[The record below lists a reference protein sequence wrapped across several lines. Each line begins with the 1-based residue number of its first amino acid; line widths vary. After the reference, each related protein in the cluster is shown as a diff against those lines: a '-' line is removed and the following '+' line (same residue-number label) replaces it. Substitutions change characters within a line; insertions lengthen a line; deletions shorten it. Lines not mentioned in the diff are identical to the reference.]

1 MDDSNKFEFVIDFVR
16 GEGGA
21 SRVLLAANDFV
32 RMCEKLDRELVKS
45 VHTGIETE
53 VVLDD
58 IQSGSLKLLM
68 RSVVRGVPDEAIR
81 DLDWKK
87 LVGSYLVVAKW
98 KFLEWADDPSAPAK
112 LAEIR
117 RELQIAAAETEVR
130 HLPDYSPPS
139 PTAIIQALQDF
150 QAVKE
155 RLAPGDR
162 AFYRSSL
169 GSHEVDKGVHF
180 SDDEIERL
188 AVRETI
194 TQPPATML
202 LLVKRPDYL
211 GKARWDLRH
220 GKRPLQALIADE
232 DWLTRFQGRQIDV
245 RPGDA
250 LKCRVEVEMLYGFD
264 NELISERFRVVE
276 VIEVLRDQVHQFDL
290 LSEEDGTD

>member
-1 MDDSNKFEFVIDFVR
+1 MQSTQFEFVIDFVR
-16 GEGGA
+16 GEGAA

-32 RMCEKLDRELVKS
+32 KMCERLDRELIKS

-58 IQSGSLKLLM
+58 IQSGSLKLIL
-68 RSVVRGVPDEAIR
+68 RNVVRGVPDEAIK

-87 LVGSYLVVAKW
+87 LIGTYLVLGKW
-98 KFLEWADDPSAPAK
+98 KFLEWADDPDAPQK

-117 RELQIAAAETEVR
+117 RELQATAAATEVLQ
-130 HLPDYSPPS
+130 LPDYAPP
-139 PTAIIQALQDF
+139 PPGVIIQALQDY

-155 RLAPGDR
+155 RLLPGDK
-162 AFYRSSL
+162 AYYRSTV
-169 GSHEVDKGVHF
+169 GDHEVDRELRF
-180 SDDEIERL
+180 DSDQIERL

-211 GKARWDLRH
+211 GKAKWDLRH
-220 GKRPLQALIADE
+220 GKRPLQAMIADE
-232 DWLTRFQGRQIDV
+232 EWLARFQGRQIDV

-264 NELISERFRVVE
+264 NELISERFVVVE
-276 VIEVLRDQVHQFDL
+276 VMDVLRDQAVQVDWL
-290 LSEEDGTD
+290 EDPEG

>member
-1 MDDSNKFEFVIDFVR
+1 MADVERFEFIIDFVR

-32 RMCEKLDRELVKS
+32 KMCERLDRELVKS

-58 IQSGSLKLLM
+58 IQSGSLKLVL
-68 RSVVRGVPDEAIR
+68 RSVVRGVPDEALK

-87 LVGSYLVVAKW
+87 AVGAYLVIAKW
-98 KFLEWADDPSAPAK
+98 KFLEWADDPEAPAK

-117 RELQIAAAETEVR
+117 RSLQATAAATEVR
-130 HLPDYSPPS
+130 HLPDYSPP
-139 PTAIIQALQDF
+139 PPGAIIQALQDF
-150 QAVKE
+150 QAVKAK
-155 RLAPGDR
+155 LLPGDR
-162 AFYRSSL
+162 AWFSSNF
-169 GSHEVDKGVHF
+169 GNHEVDQEVNF
-180 SDDEIERL
+180 DEDEIERL

-194 TQPPATML
+194 TQPPVTML

-211 GKARWDLRH
+211 GKARWDFRH
-220 GKRPLQALIADE
+220 GKRPVQAVIADM

-250 LKCRVEVEMLYGFD
+250 LKCSVQIDMLYGFD
-264 NELISERFRVVE
+264 NELLSERYHIVE
-276 VIEVLRDQVHQFDL
+276 VFEVLRDQVHQQDWL
-290 LSEEDGTD
+290 TDGQA